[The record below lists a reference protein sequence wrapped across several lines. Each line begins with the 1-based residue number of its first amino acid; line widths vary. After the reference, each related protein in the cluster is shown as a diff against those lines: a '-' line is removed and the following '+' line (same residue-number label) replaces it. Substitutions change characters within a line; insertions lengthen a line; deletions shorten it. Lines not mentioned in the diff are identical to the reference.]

1 MTPRDVLRLLTEQ
14 GVMLVADG
22 ERLRFR
28 RHEALTDDLRELIVE
43 NKADLLRLLSVEES
57 EVAWRVEAMRGQYRP
72 GVGFF
77 FLAARR
83 EFVDAPGCCLSCG
96 DPLRGGKHRCPPCAR
111 AAEIVVNEVME
122 GRTRRGAPNGMET
135 DRGH

>member
-1 MTPRDVLRLLTEQ
+1 MTPTDVLRHITEQ

-22 ERLRFR
+22 DRLRFR
-28 RHEALTDDLRELIVE
+28 PREAVTDDLRELMVTY
-43 NKADLLRLLSVEES
+43 KADLLRLLSVEEP
-57 EVAWRVEAMRGQYRP
+57 EIAWRVQAMRGQYRP

-96 DPLRGGKHRCPPCAR
+96 DPLQGRKHRCPPCAQ
-111 AAEIVVNEVME
+111 AAEIVVME
-122 GRTRRGAPNGMET
+122 GRTRYGAQQEQET
-135 DRGH
+135 DCGH